1 MNMQKEKLA
10 TELEMSRKQ
19 NQIYEHKVKRMEEEL
34 SSLKE
39 NLSNTDKENKMLKKQ
54 NISILEQLQHDQI
67 SY

>member
-39 NLSNTDKENKMLKKQ
+39 SLSIADKENKMLKKQ